1 MFLWRNY
8 LLIIIKYP
16 PNPFLWTL
24 AIFFSAGQRL
34 ILTIWQEKAASPLHI
49 LHGGFPI
56 GSFIIPLIANPF
68 LAIPKRHHHMDNRS
82 YENSSFSMMQ
92 MTDSLT
98 PKQTAVMMN
107 NTEFGNG
114 TNIPQNGTSG
124 RIEYLRESR
133 IEYPYLIAAV
143 ITVALSVVFFIYHFR
158 ERRKMASDVHEK
170 SLKTKRQPKMSF
182 KRMFNPATCADGR
195 LCYGLQIFTGLV
207 IYFFN
212 LLGAERIGGKF
223 IRAFSIEQLDF
234 SVSDGSYLNMAF
246 WISHAVGR
254 VTGFLVARWIPIR
267 VLILIETGGLLL
279 TIIFMNIFA
288 YRNTLALW
296 ILTQPFG
303 FFLGPIFP
311 SGIGWGDYHIQLT
324 GMGITI
330 ILLGAS
336 CGGVAYLKL
345 TGFLFENYGPRAYL
359 YQLLGIGIAAFS
371 LAIILDLIG
380 SQHGHRFA
388 KKAEKDQDDEI
399 RVDKILLQDGVN

>member
-1 MFLWRNY
+1 M
-8 LLIIIKYP
+8 ISV
-16 PNPFLWTL
+16 
-24 AIFFSAGQRL
+24 IFFSAGQRL
-34 ILTIWQEKAASPLHI
+34 ILIIWKEKAASPLHI

-68 LAIPKRHHHMDNRS
+68 LAIPKRGRPVRV
-82 YENSSFSMMQ
+82 NSTISNAS
-92 MTDSLT
+92 DSNLDM
-98 PKQTAVMMN
+98 KHSLEFKNMGHGN
-107 NTEFGNG
+107 NTLDVH
-114 TNIPQNGTSG
+114 QNHTAHG
-124 RIEYLRESR
+124 IEYLRESR

-143 ITVALSVVFFIYHFR
+143 ITIALSVVFFVYHFT
-158 ERRKMASDVHEK
+158 EIKKMKYYS
-170 SLKTKRQPKMSF
+170 KTAMSKRPQKMSF
-182 KRMFNPATCADGR
+182 KKMFNPATCADGR
-195 LCYGLQIFTGLV
+195 LFYGLQIFTGLV

-254 VTGFLVARWIPIR
+254 VSGFIAARWIPIR
-267 VLILIETGGLLL
+267 ILILIETGGFLT

-311 SGIGWGDYHIQLT
+311 SGIGWGDYHIELT

-345 TGFLFENYGPRAYL
+345 TGFLFENYGPRSYL
-359 YQLLGIGIAAFS
+359 YHLLGIGIAAFS

-388 KKAEKDQDDEI
+388 DKKEDKTVESNEEI
-399 RVDKILLQDGVN
+399 NADKILLQSTAN